1 MTTSIF
7 IVEDE
12 VVIAMEIESVL
23 QQLGYQVAGSA
34 MSGEEAIVRT
44 AETRPDLILMDIRL
58 KGEMDGITAADRIYR
73 LYKIPVIFLTAH
85 SDKKTLEKAIAVH
98 PFGYLI
104 KPFRKNEL
112 YTAIEIALY
121 KHRALFAEREL
132 KRALFKEN
140 VIDHITQYD
149 IFNKTLAI
157 TGYLELLSRDASP
170 ADPGSEYIRK
180 IQDLVQHIRNRI
192 QFEGEY
198 SRLGQKSAEWQDV
211 TPMIQAAADTR
222 LPALITVENRAG
234 ALEIYADPLFSQIF
248 AHLFENSSRHGRTVD
263 RIRVTFQTR
272 DSYGILSIEDNGVGI
287 PKEAKKSLFSHD
299 TQYGCGKGLFLVQ
312 EILQISGM
320 TISETGVPGTGA
332 RFEIAIPK
340 EQYRQKPGVME
351 DGH

>member
-1 MTTSIF
+1 MTNRIF

-34 MSGEEAIVRT
+34 MSGEDAIVQA

-58 KGEMDGITAADRIYR
+58 KGELDGITAADRIYR
-73 LYKIPVIFLTAH
+73 FYKIPVIFLTAH
-85 SDKKTLEKAIAVH
+85 SDEKTLEKAIAVH

-121 KHRALFAEREL
+121 KHRALVAEQEL

-157 TGYLELLSRDASP
+157 TGFLELLNRDASQ
-170 ADPGSEYIRK
+170 ADPGREYLKK

-192 QFEGEY
+192 RFEEEY
-198 SRLGQKSAEWQDV
+198 SRLGQKSAEWQGV
-211 TPMIQAAADTR
+211 APMIRAAADAE
-222 LPALITVENRAG
+222 LPAQVTVENDVG
-234 ALEIYADPLFSQIF
+234 TLEIFADPLFSLVF
-248 AHLFENSSRHGRTVD
+248 AHLFENSRRHGRTVD
-263 RIRVTFQTR
+263 RIRVTFQAR
-272 DSYGILSIEDNGVGI
+272 DGDGVLSIEDNGFGI
-287 PKEAKKSLFSHD
+287 PEEVKTGLFSHD
-299 TQYGCGKGLFLVQ
+299 TPYGCGKGLYLVQ

-320 TISETGVPGTGA
+320 TVSETGVPGTGA
-332 RFEIAIPK
+332 RFEIVIPK
-340 EQYRQKPGVME
+340 GQYRQKPGVM
-351 DGH
+351 

>member
-1 MTTSIF
+1 MTNRIF

-23 QQLGYQVAGSA
+23 QQLGYLVAGSA
-34 MSGEEAIVRT
+34 ATGEDAIALA
-44 AETRPDLILMDIRL
+44 AEMRPDLILMDIRL

-85 SDKKTLEKAIAVH
+85 SDPKTLEKAIAVH

-121 KHRALFAEREL
+121 KHRALFAEQEL

-157 TGYLELLSRDASP
+157 TGYLELISRDATP
-170 ADPGSEYIRK
+170 ADLGNEYIRK

-192 QFEGEY
+192 HFEEEY

-211 TPMIQAAADTR
+211 ALMISAAADAK
-222 LPALITVENRAG
+222 LPAQLTVKNEAG
-234 ALEIYADPLFSQIF
+234 TLEIYADPLFSQIF
-248 AHLFENSSRHGRTVD
+248 IHLFENSSRHGRTVD

-272 DSYGILSIEDNGVGI
+272 DGYGTISIEDNGVGI
-287 PKEAKKSLFSHD
+287 PEEVKKGLFSHD
-299 TQYGCGKGLFLVQ
+299 IKYGCGKGLFLVQ

-320 TISETGVPGTGA
+320 TISETGVPGSGA
-332 RFEIAIPK
+332 RFEIAIP
-340 EQYRQKPGVME
+340 EGQYRQKPEVM
-351 DGH
+351 